1 MTDAV
6 EQLEARLGGR
16 LLQRMTRHVGSTL
29 DAQAYHRL
37 RLALCVQ
44 DEPAG
49 ALERSPSRRLFEACL
64 ALACMGGPGASSFSS
79 PDQDATTQS
88 VWK

>member
-16 LLQRMTRHVGSTL
+16 LLQRTTRHVGSTL
-29 DAQAYHRL
+29 DAQAYHR
-37 RLALCVQ
+37 RCLALYVQ

-49 ALERSPSRRLFEACL
+49 APERSS
-64 ALACMGGPGASSFSS
+64 
-79 PDQDATTQS
+79 
-88 VWK
+88 

>member
-16 LLQRMTRHVGSTL
+16 LLQRTTRHVGSTL
-29 DAQAYHRL
+29 DAQAYHR
-37 RLALCVQ
+37 RCLALYAQ
-44 DEPAG
+44 DDP
-49 ALERSPSRRLFEACL
+49 LERNARPSGRLFEALL
-64 ALACMGGPGASSFSS
+64 ALACTGGPGSSSFSS